1 MTLRIFAGRRS
12 ALVDSQGKPK
22 LKRSRPACTSRA
34 IHERC
39 AVWPRSCAALNRS
52 SQRAGFEVGK
62 TMRRSQ
68 LTSAL
73 GVTAD
78 MAALAAGSPLSR
90 ITRNRTN
97 LCSFAF
103 ARYPRSMTCSV
114 LLDLDGTLID
124 SQPGILASCLAA
136 LRALGHEPDE
146 TLDIRRSIGPPLE
159 DMMQILL
166 RSYGD
171 DRVGEAV
178 AAYRQHYGESG
189 LLGSVPYPGIGKSL
203 EEMRR
208 AGLLVYLATSKRAVF
223 ASRILD
229 HLKFAAY
236 FDGIHGSVPGGELD
250 HKPELL
256 AHILSRHG
264 LSPSHS
270 LMVGDRRYDI
280 SGAHAVGMRGLGVL
294 WGYGTRDELE
304 TAGADRLVDS
314 PADLACAVLSMVDGK
329 HSPG

>member
-1 MTLRIFAGRRS
+1 LVFGRY
-12 ALVDSQGKPK
+12 LW
-22 LKRSRPACTSRA
+22 
-34 IHERC
+34 I
-39 AVWPRSCAALNRS
+39 
-52 SQRAGFEVGK
+52 
-62 TMRRSQ
+62 
-68 LTSAL
+68 
-73 GVTAD
+73 
-78 MAALAAGSPLSR
+78 
-90 ITRNRTN
+90 
-97 LCSFAF
+97 
-103 ARYPRSMTCSV
+103 MTCSV

-124 SQPGILASCLAA
+124 SYPGILASCLAA

-146 TLDIRRSIGPPLE
+146 TLDIRRTIGPPLE

-166 RSYGD
+166 QSYGD

-203 EEMRR
+203 EEMKRT
-208 AGLLVYLATSKRAVF
+208 GLRIYLATSKRAIF

-229 HLKFAAY
+229 HLKFATY
-236 FDGIHGSVPGGELD
+236 FDGIYGSVPSGELD

-256 AHILSRHG
+256 AHILSKHS

-304 TAGADRLVDS
+304 TAGADQLVDS
-314 PADLACAVLSMVDGK
+314 PADLARTVLSMVNGK
-329 HSPG
+329 ESPG

>member
-1 MTLRIFAGRRS
+1 MYQVSSWSCFALDHHGY
-12 ALVDSQGKPK
+12 
-22 LKRSRPACTSRA
+22 
-34 IHERC
+34 
-39 AVWPRSCAALNRS
+39 
-52 SQRAGFEVGK
+52 QRACVLISGQDSTGPCGSELAGDWRWLDQRIVGE
-62 TMRRSQ
+62 
-68 LTSAL
+68 LTC
-73 GVTAD
+73 GC
-78 MAALAAGSPLSR
+78 
-90 ITRNRTN
+90 RNDANDPKQKRDQTN
-97 LCSFAF
+97 LYSFAF
-103 ARYPRSMTCSV
+103 GRYLRIMTCSV

-124 SQPGILASCLAA
+124 SYPGILASCLAA

-166 RSYGD
+166 QSYGD

-203 EEMRR
+203 EEMKRT
-208 AGLLVYLATSKRAVF
+208 GLRIYLATSKRAIF

-229 HLKFAAY
+229 HLKFATY
-236 FDGIHGSVPGGELD
+236 FDGIYGSVPGGELD

-256 AHILSRHG
+256 AHILSERS

-304 TAGADRLVDS
+304 TAGADQLVDS
-314 PADLACAVLSMVDGK
+314 PADLARTVLSMVNGK
-329 HSPG
+329 ESPG